1 VAPTLD
7 LDHSSGDSDL
17 ALNALVLPVEEKDT
31 VSVAF
36 VEASLARLD
45 AAARARVLAAAGIP
59 AELLRTPR
67 SRVTADAFAALW
79 LAAARE
85 LDDEFFG
92 LDRRRMKSGSFRL
105 LCRSLLP
112 AADLGQALKR
122 VLRGFRV
129 LLDDIAGEL
138 RVDGGEAA
146 IVVHS
151 RIAAPHAHR
160 FACETFLVLVH
171 GLMCWLA
178 GRRIP
183 LRWAHF
189 DYARPAHAREYLLMY
204 SPQLAFGAART
215 AVAFDAALLAAP
227 VVQDERSL
235 KAFLAAAP
243 RSVFLKYRNE
253 EGTAARVR
261 RRLKPCVDSGAAWP
275 RLEAVAAELHLSANT
290 LRRRLGAEGASYQG
304 LKDALRRDAAI
315 HLLTGSRLSV
325 EAIAARLGY
334 EDASAFHRAFRK
346 WLGMQPGEYRARA
359 APLKPKPDD
368 SSMAPA

>member
-1 VAPTLD
+1 MNPVF
-7 LDHSSGDSDL
+7 
-17 ALNALVLPVEEKDT
+17 LPVEEKDT

-36 VEASLARLD
+36 VLAALARLD
-45 AAARARVLAAAGIP
+45 DAGRARALAAAGIP
-59 AELLRTPR
+59 AELLRTPQ

-79 LAAARE
+79 LAVARE

-122 VLRGFRV
+122 VLRGFQV
-129 LLDDIAGEL
+129 LLDDVAGEL
-138 RVDGGEAA
+138 HVRGGEA
-146 IVVHS
+146 VVAVRS
-151 RIAAPHAHR
+151 RVVDPDAHR

-204 SPQLAFGAART
+204 SPQLAFDAAET
-215 AVAFDAALLAAP
+215 AVAFDAALLGAP

-235 KAFLAAAP
+235 KVFLAAAP

-253 EGTAARVR
+253 EGSAARVR
-261 RRLKPCVDSGAAWP
+261 RRLKPCVETGAGWP
-275 RLEAVAAELHLSANT
+275 RLEAVAAELHVSANT
-290 LRRRLGAEGASYQG
+290 LRRRLAAEGASYQG

-315 HLLTGSRLSV
+315 HLLTGGGLSV

-359 APLKPKPDD
+359 IPQAVGNA
-368 SSMAPA
+368 SAPARGT

>member
-1 VAPTLD
+1 MLPSSEAPFAPINT
-7 LDHSSGDSDL
+7 
-17 ALNALVLPVEEKDT
+17 AAPVEEKDT

-36 VEASLARLD
+36 VAAALARLD
-45 AAARARVLAAAGIP
+45 EPARARALVAAGIP
-59 AELLRTPR
+59 AELPRTPQA
-67 SRVTADAFAALW
+67 RVTADAFAALW

-112 AADLGQALKR
+112 AADLGQALRR
-122 VLRGFRV
+122 VLQGFEC
-129 LLDDIAGEL
+129 LLDDVRGEL
-138 RVDGGEAA
+138 QLREGEA
-146 IVVHS
+146 VVTLHS
-151 RIAAPHAHR
+151 RVAGADAHR

-183 LRWAHF
+183 LRWARF
-189 DYARPAHAREYLLMY
+189 DYPRPAHAREYAAMY
-204 SPQLAFGAART
+204 SPELVFDAAQT
-215 AVAFDAALLAAP
+215 AIAFDAALLAVP

-235 KAFLAAAP
+235 KTFLAAAP

-253 EGTAARVR
+253 EGVAARVR
-261 RRLKPCVDSGAAWP
+261 RRLKPCVEAGAPWP
-275 RLEAVAAELHLSANT
+275 RLEAVAAELHMSTNT
-290 LRRRLGAEGASYQG
+290 LRRHLAAEGASYQG

-315 HLLTGSRLSV
+315 HWLTGSRLSV

-346 WLGMQPGEYRARA
+346 WLNTQPGEYRMRA
-359 APLKPKPDD
+359 GPRGAPG
-368 SSMAPA
+368 

>member
-1 VAPTLD
+1 MPPLSIP
-7 LDHSSGDSDL
+7 L
-17 ALNALVLPVEEKDT
+17 EEKDT
-31 VSVAF
+31 VSIAF
-36 VEASLARLD
+36 VHAAVARLD
-45 AAARARVLAAAGIP
+45 AAARERVLRAAGIP
-59 AELLRTPR
+59 AELLRGPQ

-79 LAAARE
+79 LAVAAA

-92 LDRRRMKSGSFRL
+92 LDARRLKPGSFKL

-112 AADLGQALKR
+112 ANDLGQALRR
-122 VLRGFRV
+122 VLRGFEC
-129 LLDDIAGEL
+129 LLDDIGAEL
-138 RVDGGEAA
+138 RVRDREALLT
-146 IVVHS
+146 VRH
-151 RIAAPHAHR
+151 RIPDEDTRR
-160 FACETFLVLVH
+160 FAVETFLVLVH

-189 DYARPAHAREYLLMY
+189 AYPRPAHAREYALMY
-204 SPQLAFGAART
+204 SPHLVFDAQET

-235 KAFLAAAP
+235 KPFLAAAP

-261 RRLKPCVDSGAAWP
+261 RRLKPCVETGAEWP
-275 RLEAVAAELHLSANT
+275 RLEAVAAELHQSANT
-290 LRRRLGAEGASYQG
+290 LRRHLAAEGASYQG
-304 LKDALRRDAAI
+304 IKDALRRDAAI

-346 WLGMQPGEYRARA
+346 WLGTQPGEYRARTLGPRA
-359 APLKPKPDD
+359 GHAPHQTGPHPGRDTGA
-368 SSMAPA
+368 SRG

>member
-1 VAPTLD
+1 MSM
-7 LDHSSGDSDL
+7 H
-17 ALNALVLPVEEKDT
+17 LPSIPLEEKDT
-31 VSVAF
+31 VSIAF
-36 VEASLARLD
+36 VHAAVARLD
-45 AAARARVLAAAGIP
+45 TAARERVLQAAGIP
-59 AELLRTPR
+59 AELLRGPQ

-79 LAAARE
+79 LAVAAAM
-85 LDDEFFG
+85 DDEFFG
-92 LDRRRMKSGSFRL
+92 LDARRLKPGSFKL

-112 AADLGQALKR
+112 ANDLGQALRR
-122 VLRGFRV
+122 VLRGFAC
-129 LLDDIAGEL
+129 LLDDIGAEL
-138 RVDGGEAA
+138 RVQDGEALLS
-146 IVVHS
+146 VHH
-151 RIAAPHAHR
+151 RIPDQDTRR
-160 FACETFLVLVH
+160 FAVETFLVLVH

-189 DYARPAHAREYLLMY
+189 AYPRPAHAREYALMY
-204 SPQLAFGAART
+204 SPHLVFDEQET

-235 KAFLAAAP
+235 KPFLAAAP

-253 EGTAARVR
+253 EGATARVR
-261 RRLKPCVDSGAAWP
+261 RRLKPCVETGAEWP
-275 RLEAVAAELHLSANT
+275 RLETVAAELHQSANT
-290 LRRRLGAEGASYQG
+290 LRRHLAAEGASYQG

-346 WLGMQPGEYRARA
+346 WLGTQPGEYRARTLGPRAGRA
-359 APLKPKPDD
+359 AETAQA
-368 SSMAPA
+368 SSFNTEV

>member
-1 VAPTLD
+1 MSAPVVPL
-7 LDHSSGDSDL
+7 
-17 ALNALVLPVEEKDT
+17 EEKDT

-36 VEASLARLD
+36 VLAAVARLNE
-45 AAARARVLAAAGIP
+45 AQRGRALAAAGIP
-59 AELLRTPR
+59 AELLRAPQ

-79 LAAARE
+79 LAVARE

-92 LDRRRMKSGSFRL
+92 LDRRRMKAGSFNM

-112 AADLGQALKR
+112 AGDLGQALRR
-122 VLRGFRV
+122 VLRGFNC
-129 LLDDIAGEL
+129 LLDDVTGALAL
-138 RVDGGEAA
+138 RDDAAVVTVALRIEDAEA
-146 IVVHS
+146 
-151 RIAAPHAHR
+151 RR
-160 FACETFLVLVH
+160 FAVETFLVLVH

-189 DYARPAHAREYLLMY
+189 AYPRPAHAREYALMY
-204 SPQLAFGAART
+204 SPQLVFDAECT
-215 AVAFDAALLAAP
+215 AIAFDAALLALP
-227 VVQDERSL
+227 VAQDERSL
-235 KAFLAAAP
+235 KTFLAAAP

-253 EGTAARVR
+253 EGVAARVR
-261 RRLKPCVDSGAAWP
+261 RRLKPCVEAGADWP
-275 RLEAVAAELHLSANT
+275 RLEEVAAEMHLSTNT
-290 LRRRLGAEGASYQG
+290 LRRRLAAEGASYQG

-325 EAIAARLGY
+325 EAIGARLGY

-359 APLKPKPDD
+359 HGPRP
-368 SSMAPA
+368 SPAEAG